1 MSYTNGESVNLVT
14 NSGNFSQ
21 RRGIQGRSQ
30 SDRHNALI
38 KDLACDTMNC
48 ALAHWYLLPGLE
60 LQRYRLRLAFSL
72 IRTPEALRR
81 EFSMLPATLYLD
93 SDFALKSLRA
103 QPRIGSYLDISSP
116 WLFPS
121 YILTALKPE
130 RAVLLNTS
138 STTRNLF
145 KYLAKQMERNGTTVL
160 TKELGHLSGLAESFD
175 TITCLARL
183 SPEQKERELLKQMW
197 NALNPGGTLVLSV
210 ACSGAESRTDTD
222 AEGAVDRTSL
232 PSSAVPYDS
241 DLLDS
246 YILGVLGEPRSYAI
260 YGEDASA
267 GHIQLSPVKSV
278 PARIS
283 AWRESVAVGK
293 YWRRCSSI
301 SQVRGQ
307 GILAMRFIKP
317 ANLAAA
323 RQVS

>member
-1 MSYTNGESVNLVT
+1 
-14 NSGNFSQ
+14 
-21 RRGIQGRSQ
+21 
-30 SDRHNALI
+30 
-38 KDLACDTMNC
+38 MNC

-175 TITCLARL
+175 TDNLPCA
-183 SPEQKERELLKQMW
+183 
-197 NALNPGGTLVLSV
+197 VV
-210 ACSGAESRTDTD
+210 AGAE
-222 AEGAVDRTSL
+222 
-232 PSSAVPYDS
+232 
-241 DLLDS
+241 
-246 YILGVLGEPRSYAI
+246 
-260 YGEDASA
+260 
-267 GHIQLSPVKSV
+267 
-278 PARIS
+278 
-283 AWRESVAVGK
+283 GK
-293 YWRRCSSI
+293 R
-301 SQVRGQ
+301 
-307 GILAMRFIKP
+307 
-317 ANLAAA
+317 AAQTNVERA
-323 RQVS
+323 